1 MGVGVG
7 LGVGVAGGVS
17 VGVGVGSG
25 VAVGVAV
32 GVGVPLSPPPANA
45 LLTGEVTARNA
56 TKRTLLNLPRFFLGL
71 FMSEPDKS

>member
-1 MGVGVG
+1 MGVG
-7 LGVGVAGGVS
+7 LGVGVAGG

-45 LLTGEVTARNA
+45 LLNGEVTARNA
-56 TKRTLLNLPRFFLGL
+56 TKRTLLNLPRFFLGF